1 MYVDVKV
8 GKRGEIVIP
17 AFIRKKLKITPGAHV
32 ILSENKN
39 RIEIAS
45 KQQDVVSKMRRIA
58 KEMNLKETDLVYGD
72 ELYEEV
78 FG

>member
-17 AFIRKKLKITPGAHV
+17 AFIRKRMKIIPGEELAMTEAENKIEIITKQKDVLRRWRKLAKEAN
-32 ILSENKN
+32 LSEK
-39 RIEIAS
+39 
-45 KQQDVVSKMRRIA
+45 
-58 KEMNLKETDLVYGD
+58 DLVYGD
-72 ELYEEV
+72 KLYEEV

>member
-17 AFIRKKLKITPGAHV
+17 AFIRKNLNIVPGEEISISQEQNRVELIPKKKDVLKRWR
-32 ILSENKN
+32 E
-39 RIEIAS
+39 
-45 KQQDVVSKMRRIA
+45 IA
-58 KEMNLKETDLVYGD
+58 KEANLKEEDLVYGD